1 MWAKKTIKTLGFQL
15 VCPMLVPCTRSRF
28 SGSHHPSVEPG
39 NLLHRQ
45 DVDGPCGW
53 RQCCDLVSKT
63 LIFYGVNLSFYVK
76 NFWIKPLVGGLEHF
90 LCSPI
95 LGMMIQSDSYFLDKK
110 TIGLSVLRFIIL
122 YSGYND
128 QVSTDIFGRSCW
140 KIILISRKINQHLKF
155 GHVGKTMP

>member
-1 MWAKKTIKTLGFQL
+1 M
-15 VCPMLVPCTRSRF
+15 
-28 SGSHHPSVEPG
+28 
-39 NLLHRQ
+39 
-45 DVDGPCGW
+45 
-53 RQCCDLVSKT
+53 
-63 LIFYGVNLSFYVK
+63 K

-128 QVSTDIFGRSCW
+128 LVSTDNFW
-140 KIILISRKINQHLKF
+140 KIMLEDHFNKPKNQPAFKIWSC
-155 GHVGKTMP
+155 G